1 MAKMFLFDGTGLV
14 YRAYFALDQS
24 LKTSTGYH
32 TNAVYGVT
40 KMIIKFLKEH
50 IQTEK
55 DACAFVLDSKGGSTF
70 RKQVLETYKANR
82 PETPEILLEQ
92 IPYIVEVIEALGM
105 KVLKI
110 PGYEADDIIATSVQK
125 FSNKFGEIDIVTGDK
140 DLLQL
145 VKNNVFVWRV
155 EKGISNIVLYT
166 REKVIEKYGIYP
178 EQFVDYLALVGDPI
192 DNIPGVRGIGKKTAV
207 SLLKKYGN
215 VENILKNINKLT
227 PKVKNAIENYK
238 EDLEKSLELA
248 KLLYDAPIEFKF
260 DEFVYRGYNPNKLLE
275 VLKKYEFSSIIREL
289 NLYSTEL
296 SSTYIVVDNN
306 DKLSSLKKEIDEI
319 RSFSIDTETTSLDP
333 FDSKLVGIS
342 IATAEGK
349 AYYIPISHQ
358 NGKNIEKS
366 EIIDFL
372 KDLLESNKYNI
383 IGQNLK
389 YDYKIFKMNN
399 IDPQVPHFDTMIAA
413 YLLNPDEK
421 RFNLDELALKYLGYK
436 MTSFD
441 EVVDTSTPLFANDF
455 SFVPI
460 DKAAKYSCEDADVT
474 YRLFRKLSR
483 KIYEKNLDKLF
494 HEIELPLINVLAQME
509 LNGVY
514 FDKEYLEKLS
524 KDYGKKMDELQEKIF
539 EIAGEKFNLN
549 SSKQV
554 AYILFEKLNIPTVKK
569 TSKGSFSTDA
579 EVLEILS
586 QEYEIARL
594 ILEYR
599 KLQKLKST
607 YLDSLPMEINPKT
620 GRIHSSFHQTGTS
633 TGRLSSSEP
642 NLQNLPTRSDEGKEI
657 RKAIKP
663 QDNNWWIVGADYSQ
677 IELRILA
684 HVSEDK
690 NLIEAFKNNLDIHT
704 ITAANIFGISEKFV
718 TEEMRRVGKMVNFA
732 IIYGVSPYGLA
743 KRIGLNVSET
753 KKIID
758 NYFKFY
764 SDVFEYIKKTKEFA
778 RKNGYVET
786 LFGRKREIPQLKS
799 SNANKRSEGERIA
812 INTPIQ
818 GTAADIIKIAMI
830 RIHNKIK
837 ERKLKSKM
845 ILQVHDELVFEVP
858 EEELE
863 TMKKIIKNEMENAG
877 KLKVPLFVELYQ
889 GKEWE

>member
-14 YRAYFALDQS
+14 YRAYYALDQS
-24 LKTSTGYH
+24 LKTSTGFH

-50 IQTEK
+50 IQTER

-92 IPYIVEVIEALGM
+92 IPYVIEIIEALGI

-110 PGYEADDIIATSVQK
+110 PGYEADDIIASAVQK
-125 FSNKFGEIDIVTGDK
+125 FSNKFDEIDIVTGDK

-145 VKNNVFVWRV
+145 VKDNVFVWRV

-166 REKVIEKYGIYP
+166 RDKVIEKYGIFP

-192 DNIPGVRGIGKKTAV
+192 DNIPGVKGIGTKTAV

-215 VENILKNINKLT
+215 IENILKNINQLPQKI
-227 PKVKNAIENYK
+227 KSAFENYK
-238 EDLEKSLELA
+238 EELEKSLELA

-296 SSTYIVVDNN
+296 SSTYVVVDNVQ
-306 DKLSSLKKEIDEI
+306 KLSNLKKEIEEI

-333 FDSKLVGIS
+333 FNSEIVGVS

-349 AYYIPISHQ
+349 AYYIPISHKT
-358 NGKNIEKS
+358 GKNIEKGQV
-366 EIIDFL
+366 IDFL
-372 KDLLESNKYNI
+372 KVLLESDKYNI

-389 YDYKIFKMNN
+389 YDYKIFKINN

-441 EVVDTSTPLFANDF
+441 EIVDTNTPLFANDF
-455 SFVPI
+455 SHVPI
-460 DKAAKYSCEDADVT
+460 DKAARYSCEDADVT

-483 KIYEKNLDKLF
+483 NLFEKNLDKLF

-509 LNGVY
+509 INGVY
-514 FDKEYLEKLS
+514 FDKDYLEKLS

-539 EIAGEKFNLN
+539 ELAGERFNIN

-554 AYILFEKLNIPTVKK
+554 AYILFEKLNLSIVKK

-607 YLDSLPMEINPKT
+607 YLDSLPLEINSKT

-633 TGRLSSSEP
+633 TGRLSSSDP

-704 ITAANIFGISEKFV
+704 ITAANIFGISENFV
-718 TEEMRRVGKMVNFA
+718 TEDMRRVGKMVNFA

-743 KRIGLNVSET
+743 KRIGFSVSET

-764 SDVFEYIKKTKEFA
+764 SEVFEYIKKTKEFA
-778 RKNGYVET
+778 KKNGYVET
-786 LFGRKREIPQLKS
+786 LFGRKREIPQIKS
-799 SNANKRSEGERIA
+799 SNTYIRSEAERIA

-830 RIHNKIK
+830 KIHNKII
-837 ERKLKSKM
+837 EQKLKSKM

-858 EEELE
+858 DEELD
-863 TMKKIIKNEMENAG
+863 TMKKIIKNEMESAA